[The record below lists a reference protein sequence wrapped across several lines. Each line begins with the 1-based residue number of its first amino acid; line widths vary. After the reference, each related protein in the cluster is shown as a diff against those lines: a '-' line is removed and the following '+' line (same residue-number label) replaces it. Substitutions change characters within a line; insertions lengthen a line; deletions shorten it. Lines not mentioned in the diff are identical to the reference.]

1 MTLISF
7 LSLQLTTCS
16 FITCTNTGC
25 QTDLYSFG
33 GNFYIVISIQKC
45 ECFTN
50 ILKTFFFFSPRNSL
64 AIHQLG
70 LGTFSSMAWAQS
82 LVRELRSHKLCGQKR
97 KENLKCRSFFSI
109 FVFICLVF
117 VYTFQIYST
126 RKMGIVLIYN

>member
-16 FITCTNTGC
+16 FITYTNTDC

-45 ECFTN
+45 KCFIN
-50 ILKTFFFFSPRNSL
+50 ILKTFFFSLRNSL

-70 LGTFSSMAWAQS
+70 LGTFSSMAWVQS

-109 FVFICLVF
+109 FVLICLVF

-126 RKMGIVLIYN
+126 RKMGIILIYN